1 MGWNSNFICLSQ
13 KRLGRRRMGPGLL
26 GQYHALNAI
35 NMDKKKNIK
44 KSIFSFADNAIGLLL
59 PSV

>member
-1 MGWNSNFICLSQ
+1 MW
-13 KRLGRRRMGPGLL
+13 PGLL